1 MTSVTP
7 TMCVRMFRII
17 LAAAVLMTTASAA
30 LAQTALADG
39 QVTKIDQA
47 AGKISIRHG
56 PLKQFDMDEGM
67 TMVYR
72 VADPA
77 LLEGIK
83 IGDKIKFT
91 ADRTNGQFTVTKI
104 EKAR

>member
-1 MTSVTP
+1 
-7 TMCVRMFRII
+7 MFRTI
-17 LAAAVLMTTASAA
+17 LAAVVLLTTASAA

-83 IGDKIKFT
+83 VGDKIKFT
-91 ADRTNGQFTVTKI
+91 ADQTNGQFTVTKI

>member
-7 TMCVRMFRII
+7 TKCVRMFRTI
-17 LAAAVLMTTASAA
+17 LAAAVLLTTASAA

-56 PLKQFDMDEGM
+56 PLRQFDMDEGM

-104 EKAR
+104 EEAR

>member
-7 TMCVRMFRII
+7 TKCVKMFRTI
-17 LAAAVLMTTASAA
+17 LAAAVLLTTASAA

-39 QVTKIDQA
+39 QVTKIDKA

-56 PLKQFDMDEGM
+56 PLKRFGMDEGM

-83 IGDKIKFT
+83 ISDKIKFS

>member
-1 MTSVTP
+1 MTSRKRVKI
-7 TMCVRMFRII
+7 FRTI
-17 LAAAVLMTTASAA
+17 LAAAVLLTTASAA

-47 AGKISIRHG
+47 AEKISIRHG